1 MSASG
6 FATLLFLLFVKTMH
20 VEGFALH
27 PQMPRPSVLARG
39 LQGNLKQVDP
49 SAADLGLED
58 GSVPAST
65 VESTGAL
72 SNLTTFIDALL
83 ANNSVTYIPSV
94 DWDWSSALDHADL
107 SQDGN
112 EGIEANSEEGAA
124 TEVVGE
130 TISPSPEL
138 PVGSMDNGTSTG
150 TTTTDGNDANMANG
164 ETAASE
170 ATALH
175 LAYDI
180 ILSTIAMHVA
190 LFIATIN

>member
-6 FATLLFLLFVKTMH
+6 FAALLFLLFVKAID

-27 PQMPRPSVLARG
+27 PQMPRPSALARG
-39 LQGNLKQVDP
+39 LQDNLKQVGP
-49 SAADLGLED
+49 SATDLEPED

-83 ANNSVTYIPSV
+83 VNNSVTYIPHV
-94 DWDWSSALDHADL
+94 DWDWSSALDHPDL
-107 SQDGN
+107 SQDGV

-124 TEVVGE
+124 PEVVGE

-138 PVGSMDNGTSTG
+138 PIGSMDNGTSTG
-150 TTTTDGNDANMANG
+150 TMTTDGNDANMANG
-164 ETAASE
+164 ETATSE
-170 ATALH
+170 ATAPRLT
-175 LAYDI
+175 YDI
-180 ILSTIAMHVA
+180 VLSIIAMHAA
-190 LFIATIN
+190 LLIATIN